1 MKKTNRVV
9 KNKDFSLV
17 IKSGQLKKNNTFKVY
32 CLENKLQLVRVGIA
46 ASTKLGNAVIRSTTR
61 RKIRAICDLLIDYDQ
76 YSLDLIIVPKN
87 SFLEQDYSKN
97 KSDLQELLENYLR
110 TKKWKEEQ
118 NLELD

>member
-1 MKKTNRVV
+1 MKKANRIVE
-9 KNKDFSLV
+9 NKDFSLV

-87 SFLEQDYSKN
+87 IFLEQDYSKN
-97 KSDLQELLENYLR
+97 KNDLQELLENYLR
-110 TKKWKEEQ
+110 TKK
-118 NLELD
+118 